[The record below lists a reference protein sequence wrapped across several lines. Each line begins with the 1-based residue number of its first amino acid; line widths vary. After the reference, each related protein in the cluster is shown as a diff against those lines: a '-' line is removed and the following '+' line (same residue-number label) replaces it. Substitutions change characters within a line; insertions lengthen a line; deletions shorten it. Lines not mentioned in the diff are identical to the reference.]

1 MNNDSNNFSLIRNS
15 EINRIIWNLNS
26 QCYEHYKIDEYMKSH
41 NAYEDEKYR
50 CNNSQIWKRKDYD
63 YKYCNSVINLDYKKQ
78 YCILG
83 LNTFY
88 NELENL
94 KTLYQ
99 DKTNDFILLD
109 NKEESEKLCIILD
122 QHNFSE
128 MKCYSMTD
136 CSEDELIQYFKLL
149 YKSCDDYE
157 ILFNETK
164 NLAVTDKLAENA
176 TKIKVNID
184 DKWCVSY
191 S

>member
-1 MNNDSNNFSLIRNS
+1 
-15 EINRIIWNLNS
+15 
-26 QCYEHYKIDEYMKSH
+26 MKAH
-41 NAYEDEKYR
+41 NAYEDENYR
-50 CNNSQIWKRKDYD
+50 HNNSQLWKRKNFEH
-63 YKYCNSVINLDYKKQ
+63 KYCNMLINLDYKKQ

-88 NELENL
+88 NQLENL

-99 DKTNDFILLD
+99 DKNNDFILLD
-109 NKEESEKLCIILD
+109 NKEDSDKLCIILD

-164 NLAVTDKLAENA
+164 NLVATVKLPEIAD
-176 TKIKVNID
+176 KIKVNIH